1 MQKNKKKEKKK
12 KKKRKFSVAFSSL
25 QCFIARKRNV
35 FICIVASLSSL

>member
-1 MQKNKKKEKKK
+1 MQKNKKKEKK